1 MAGEKLMFDDD
12 CVSEFFALLI
22 ASARAEDPIAT
33 IPENVVEIAKRHAP
47 DLPIPLPADMSVVDK
62 LSRQQ
67 LFLELRKEHERRS
80 PDDNWLAALIE
91 GARKHPTFIARIALY
106 GHGSWLR
113 ESAETRVGSCLVK
126 IAEKEKTV

>member
-1 MAGEKLMFDDD
+1 
-12 CVSEFFALLI
+12 
-22 ASARAEDPIAT
+22 
-33 IPENVVEIAKRHAP
+33 VVEIAKRHAP
-47 DLPIPLPADMSVVDK
+47 DLPLPLPADMSVVDK

-106 GHGSWLR
+106 GNGSWLR
-113 ESAETRVGSCLVK
+113 EAAETRVGSCLVS
-126 IAEKEKTV
+126 IAATAKERT